1 MYTETRIEKVERII
15 KNAPKCDSVSADCRF
30 GGNCATC
37 RYATCFGDYVREQL
51 NIEGSPL
58 YCTFY

>member
-1 MYTETRIEKVERII
+1 MYTETELKKAERII

-37 RYATCFGDYVREQL
+37 MHATCLGEYVRDQL
-51 NIEGSPL
+51 GIQGSPL
-58 YCTFY
+58 YCCF

>member
-1 MYTETRIEKVERII
+1 MYTETEIKKAERII

-37 RYATCFGDYVREQL
+37 MHATCFGDYEL
-51 NIEGSPL
+51 IEKVV
-58 YCTFY
+58 